1 MMKGA
6 GLVVAASVML
16 SAVEAGIISA
26 SQMRMCEKRE
36 DGGNVDI
43 DCEEKMV
50 RTVSP
55 SPPAL
60 TSCRSLANTL
70 SASCLAPHP
79 QTELQF
85 HMPKPHPSRTS

>member
-50 RTVSP
+50 RN
-55 SPPAL
+55 L
-60 TSCRSLANTL
+60 YR
-70 SASCLAPHP
+70 
-79 QTELQF
+79 
-85 HMPKPHPSRTS
+85 